1 MLRKN
6 QNVNDSWYFE
16 NNVDPNDSIGIDEV
30 GRGPLAGPVVAVA
43 CWISRDGIS
52 LAARNDIVI
61 RDSKKLSHIQRNRV
75 IEWANSLRAQNIL
88 KYAVGEASVQEIDS
102 LNILKAA
109 MLAMQRAYEK
119 LNLQKSFTLVDGN
132 RAPDL
137 KNTEVRT
144 IVKGD
149 NTVIS
154 IALASIIA
162 KEYRD
167 NIMRQLSLEY
177 PQYSWDTNVGYGSKK
192 HLEAISQYGATPHH
206 RMTFAPLNKLI

>member
-6 QNVNDSWYFE
+6 RNVNDFWYSE
-16 NNVDPNDSIGIDEV
+16 NNIDPNDSIGIDEV

-43 CWISRDGIS
+43 CWISQEGIGFAARDGI
-52 LAARNDIVI
+52 II

-75 IEWANSLRAQNIL
+75 VAWADNFQSQNIL
-88 KYAVGEASVQEIDS
+88 KYAIGEASVQEIDS

-109 MLAMQRAYEK
+109 ILAMQRAYEK
-119 LNLQKSFTLVDGN
+119 LNLQKSFVLVDGN
-132 RAPDL
+132 KAPDL

-149 NTVIS
+149 DTVIS

-167 NIMRQLSLEY
+167 NIMRRLSLEY
-177 PQYSWDTNVGYGSKK
+177 PQYGWDTNVGYGSKK
-192 HLEAISQYGATPHH
+192 HLEAISHYGATPHH